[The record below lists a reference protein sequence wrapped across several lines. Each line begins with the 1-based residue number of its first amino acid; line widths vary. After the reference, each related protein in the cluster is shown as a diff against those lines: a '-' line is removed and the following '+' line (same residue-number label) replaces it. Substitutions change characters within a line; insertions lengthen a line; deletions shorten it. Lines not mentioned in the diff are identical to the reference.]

1 LPRDRLRFRCG
12 GRTKR
17 ASAPVFVT
25 YAFVSR
31 ANFLRTNYAE
41 LFEITTMYPILP
53 VESAVALEALA
64 AFFTVV
70 TSLFGWFFLARV

>member
-1 LPRDRLRFRCG
+1 M
-12 GRTKR
+12 KR
-17 ASAPVFVT
+17 ASVRPFVT

-31 ANFLRTNYAE
+31 AIVCAQVTQE
-41 LFEITTMYPILP
+41 SFEITIMYPIMP
-53 VESAVALEALA
+53 FESAMAVQAIA